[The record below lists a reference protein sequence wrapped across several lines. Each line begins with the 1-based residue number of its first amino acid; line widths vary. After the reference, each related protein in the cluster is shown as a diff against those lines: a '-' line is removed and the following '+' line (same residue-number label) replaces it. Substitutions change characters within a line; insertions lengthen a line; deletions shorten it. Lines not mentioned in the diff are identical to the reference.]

1 MVFIKPYEGS
11 QNCCWFRELL
21 RCVFFLSFR
30 GPGKTRVFRRVISYK
45 LKGIPPLISGWDEI
59 TPVKPIDFTWISL
72 FKLI

>member
-1 MVFIKPYEGS
+1 M
-11 QNCCWFRELL
+11 C
-21 RCVFFLSFR
+21 FFLSFR